1 MDFLDTTTPGGL
13 ADAADRA
20 RRLAETG
27 QRRVLGIAGPPG
39 AGKSTL
45 AERLTEAL
53 EGRAVLVPM
62 DGFHL
67 AGAELERLGRADRKG
82 APDTFDAPGYAAL
95 LRRLR
100 DPDPDPDHPVY
111 APAFDRALEEPVA
124 GALAVT
130 PDVPLVITEGNYL
143 LLDEGP
149 WAPVRGLLDEVW
161 FLELD
166 PEVRVRRLVERHV
179 RYGKPPA
186 YARAWV
192 ERSDEANARLVER
205 GRDLADVVVRLPS

>member
-1 MDFLDTTTPGGL
+1 MDTSDL
-13 ADAADRA
+13 AALTDRA
-20 RRLAETG
+20 RSLATAG
-27 QRRVLGIAGPPG
+27 GRRILGIAGAPG

-45 AERLTEAL
+45 AARIVERL

-82 APDTFDAPGYAAL
+82 APDTFDAAGYAAL

-100 DPDPDPDHPVY
+100 DPGGPDPVY

-124 GALAVT
+124 GSVCVA
-130 PDVPLVITEGNYL
+130 PDVPLVVTEGNYL

-161 FLELD
+161 FLDVD
-166 PEVRVRRLVERHV
+166 PAARVGGLVERHV
-179 RYGKPPA
+179 RFGKPRRHA
-186 YARAWV
+186 ERWV
-192 ERSDEANARLVER
+192 AESDERNARLVELHR
-205 GRDLADVVVRLPS
+205 GRADLVVRRD

>member
-1 MDFLDTTTPGGL
+1 M
-13 ADAADRA
+13 
-20 RRLAETG
+20 
-27 QRRVLGIAGPPG
+27 
-39 AGKSTL
+39 
-45 AERLTEAL
+45 
-53 EGRAVLVPM
+53 
-62 DGFHL
+62 
-67 AGAELERLGRADRKG
+67 
-82 APDTFDAPGYAAL
+82 
-95 LRRLR
+95 
-100 DPDPDPDHPVY
+100 Y

-205 GRDLADVVVRLPS
+205 GRDLSDVVVRLPS

>member
-1 MDFLDTTTPGGL
+1 MDFLDITTPGGL
-13 ADAADRA
+13 AETTDRA
-20 RRLAETG
+20 RRLVESG

-100 DPDPDPDHPVY
+100 DPDPDHPVY
-111 APAFDRALEEPVA
+111 APAFDRVLEEPVA

-186 YARAWV
+186 VARAWV

-205 GRDLADVVVRLPS
+205 CRDRADVVVRLPS

>member
-1 MDFLDTTTPGGL
+1 MDFLDTTAPGGL
-13 ADAADRA
+13 ADATDRA
-20 RRLAETG
+20 RGLAETG

-100 DPDPDPDHPVY
+100 DPDPDHPVY

-124 GALAVT
+124 GALAVI

-192 ERSDEANARLVER
+192 ERSEEANARLVER